1 MKMLKFFAA
10 TLLIVAFL
18 AGTSQA
24 EMIFGVKPA
33 AVVQSSYFGFI
44 AGASMVIVFGLDYAR
59 VGVEVKGGIDE
70 DLGVD
75 LSDIEAQGSG
85 SMMMPHGGAKLYL
98 KPRAAGA
105 TSPYFLVDI
114 FKAFT
119 TVDLGQDDDTIQDAE
134 EFAADLLSPFGVNLG
149 FGAEYNFSDRF
160 SLGGEY
166 GFRYMMSSSEMSEVD
181 LEITTTLGMTYA
193 ALTANFAF

>member
-1 MKMLKFFAA
+1 MKMLKFLAA
-10 TLLIVAFL
+10 ALVIMAFL
-18 AGTSQA
+18 AGGAQA

-33 AVVQSSYFGFI
+33 AVVQSSYFGFL
-44 AGASMVIVFGLDYAR
+44 AGTSMVIEFGLDYAR
-59 VGVEVKGGIDE
+59 VGVDVKGETDG
-70 DLGVD
+70 DLGFQPTEID
-75 LSDIEAQGSG
+75 AEGSA

-105 TSPYFLVDI
+105 TAPYFLVDI

-119 TVDLGQDDDTIQDAE
+119 SVDLGQEDDTVQDAE

-160 SLGGEY
+160 SMGGEY
-166 GFRYMMSSSEMSEVD
+166 GFRYMMSSSTMDEID
-181 LEITTTLGMTYA
+181 LEVSTSLGMTYA
-193 ALTANFAF
+193 AITANFTF